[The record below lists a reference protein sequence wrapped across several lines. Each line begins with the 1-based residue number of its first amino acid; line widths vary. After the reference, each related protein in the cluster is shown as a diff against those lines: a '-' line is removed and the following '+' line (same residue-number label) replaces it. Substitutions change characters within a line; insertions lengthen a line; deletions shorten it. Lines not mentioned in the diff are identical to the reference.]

1 MRPISQHRVTLLAK
15 SSQKFLLRQIGEFI
29 QSELKPILAFVMD
42 VYQVKILIERIKA
55 ILIVVDRFV
64 RLIILC

>member
-1 MRPISQHRVTLLAK
+1 MRPISQHRVTLRAI
-15 SSQKFLLRQIGEFI
+15 SSQEFLLRQIGEFI
-29 QSELKPILAFVMD
+29 QSELKPILLFVMR
-42 VYQVKILIERIKA
+42 VYQVKILIKRTKA